1 MTTSSSVRSDHVI
14 ACAAYIIGWPI
25 FVWVFNHFFDML
37 GFIGHFV
44 EHFVEVRVGDIW
56 IETARLPYAMSAD
69 LKSAI
74 AACRLTSPACTV
86 MGLAFHLVPLAIIAY
101 GAIPRLFDGP
111 PHAAAVRGGTW
122 RVAHFVACLA
132 LIEGASRYLVNPLA
146 RMVLDLPGA
155 ELDYGGRWQYLTG
168 YMLAGHASLIVAAC
182 LAARHSI
189 RIRGWHA
196 PSEFFDTVLA
206 GTAKVRAH
214 PGAPPLHVAAR
225 AAEPDA
231 VITLLEHAANPHLR
245 DRDGATALHIA
256 ATAGNVGAIEALI
269 DAGANPNGI
278 DGDGR
283 TAVDRAELH
292 DHPEAS
298 SALRA
303 RGGEPS
309 KMNKPPTCRPLE

>member
-1 MTTSSSVRSDHVI
+1 MKASGIPRSHII
-14 ACAAYIIGWPI
+14 ACAAYIIALPVLQAALAGI
-25 FVWVFNHFFDML
+25 GVFN
-37 GFIGHFV
+37 FILDTIDLSEYSVLDFWV
-44 EHFVEVRVGDIW
+44 LSQ
-56 IETARLPYAMSAD
+56 RLPNGLRTDQKAFLNICHVGA
-69 LKSAI
+69 
-74 AACRLTSPACTV
+74 PACGMRTFAIEFT
-86 MGLAFHLVPLAIIAY
+86 GLAIVAAWVVPK
-101 GAIPRLFDGP
+101 LFDGP
-111 PHAAAVRGGTW
+111 TFAAPVHPRTSKP
-122 RVAHFVACLA
+122 VHFAACLA
-132 LIEGASRYLVNPLA
+132 LVVIGDRYVVWPVYDLLFDTSSTGLSYDENWRYL
-146 RMVLDLPGA
+146 PGSTFA
-155 ELDYGGRWQYLTG
+155 WHLSYF
-168 YMLAGHASLIVAAC
+168 VAAC
-182 LAARHSI
+182 LATRHSI
-189 RIRGWHA
+189 RIRGWHD
-196 PSEFFDTVLA
+196 PSEFFDPVLA

-309 KMNKPPTCRPLE
+309 KMLKGANWSDRWV

>member
-1 MTTSSSVRSDHVI
+1 MKH
-14 ACAAYIIGWPI
+14 
-25 FVWVFNHFFDML
+25 H
-37 GFIGHFV
+37 
-44 EHFVEVRVGDIW
+44 
-56 IETARLPYAMSAD
+56 
-69 LKSAI
+69 
-74 AACRLTSPACTV
+74 SPKV
-86 MGLAFHLVPLAIIAY
+86 
-101 GAIPRLFDGP
+101 
-111 PHAAAVRGGTW
+111 HAAA
-122 RVAHFVACLA
+122 AHHY
-132 LIEGASRYLVNPLA
+132 S
-146 RMVLDLPGA
+146 
-155 ELDYGGRWQYLTG
+155 
-168 YMLAGHASLIVAAC
+168 
-182 LAARHSI
+182 
-189 RIRGWHA
+189 
-196 PSEFFDTVLA
+196 
-206 GTAKVRAH
+206 
-214 PGAPPLHVAAR
+214 HVA
-225 AAEPDA
+225 PGA